1 MPDWNWQKIR
11 QKLSS
16 TLSLNFRFLK
26 TICYLYPRY
35 HPETI
40 DDILK
45 NAHTKT
51 ATVLITLYDKWQ
63 WKWSWKGKIDHMDEL
78 KRKNRSHGCDTNRPR
93 PRHKHKYTK
102 YKMCLNIMMVICI
115 K

>member
-63 WKWSWKGKIDHMDEL
+63 WKWSWKGKIDHMDVTQIDL
-78 KRKNRSHGCDTNRPR
+78 GLDINTNIP
-93 PRHKHKYTK
+93 
-102 YKMCLNIMMVICI
+102 NIKCVSI
-115 K
+115 

>member
-11 QKLSS
+11 QKLSN

-63 WKWSWKGKIDHMDEL
+63 WKWSWKGKIDHMDVTQIDL
-78 KRKNRSHGCDTNRPR
+78 GLDINTNIP
-93 PRHKHKYTK
+93 
-102 YKMCLNIMMVICI
+102 NIKCVSI
-115 K
+115 

>member
-63 WKWSWKGKIDHMDEL
+63 WKWSWKGKIDHMDVAQIDL
-78 KRKNRSHGCDTNRPR
+78 GLDINTNIP
-93 PRHKHKYTK
+93 
-102 YKMCLNIMMVICI
+102 NIKCVSI
-115 K
+115 

>member
-45 NAHTKT
+45 NAQKKT
-51 ATVLITLYDKWQ
+51 ATVLITLYDKSQ
-63 WKWSWKGKIDHMDEL
+63 WKWNWKGKIDHMDAAQIDL
-78 KRKNRSHGCDTNRPR
+78 GLDINTNIP
-93 PRHKHKYTK
+93 
-102 YKMCLNIMMVICI
+102 NIKCVSI
-115 K
+115 